1 MKLKCYYSKTGQESP
16 KNASKIISKMKLGGS
31 QYIKSDKKVE
41 KIAKSGEKV
50 SVNSIKKYFET
61 ISGSQASSVL
71 KADSE
76 VEEVVKITN
85 KVEDKESVKDKVSAF
100 EILMHSK
107 GDTLDKT
114 PGKRIKRLRKSSVR
128 SRKMNL
134 NE

>member
-1 MKLKCYYSKTGQESP
+1 MNKNQRCKEPSP
-16 KNASKIISKMKLGGS
+16 F
-31 QYIKSDKKVE
+31 SDKKVD
-41 KIAKSGEKV
+41 KMAKSGEKV

-134 NE
+134 DE